1 MEKYLIISDI
11 DGTLAYDHQ
20 HVSAKTVAVL
30 QQLLDAGHE
39 FYAATGRMYNL
50 AKVIA
55 DQVDDR
61 AEIIASNG
69 AVYDFN
75 GDRVHHLMGAHAL
88 TLTEQAAAAQN
99 LPAVYFT
106 DDTVYY
112 TKTPSQSVI
121 DMMMSFASAAANIA
135 VKQVHTVENLLG
147 HVEEITNG
155 IIFSPH
161 DPESLA
167 RTMMTL
173 AASNAMHLS
182 ASDAT
187 NIELIPKHV
196 DKSTAIA
203 ELQAK
208 TGIPASR
215 TIVFGDGLND
225 LGMLKAAGIS
235 VAMGNAVPDVAKAA
249 RFQTLSNTE
258 DGIAH
263 FLENYFA

>member
-11 DGTLAYDHQ
+11 DGTLSFDHQ
-20 HVSAKTVAVL
+20 HVSAKTAAVL
-30 QQLLDAGHE
+30 QQLLDAGHA

-50 AKVIA
+50 AKIMTT
-55 DQVDDR
+55 QVDPR

-75 GDRVHHLMGAHAL
+75 GDRVHHLMGESAL
-88 TLTEQAAAAQN
+88 LAAEAAASAQA
-99 LPAVYFT
+99 LSAVYFT
-106 DDTVYY
+106 DDAVYY
-112 TKTPSQSVI
+112 TQTPTQSVV
-121 DMMMSFASAAANIA
+121 DTLMMFANAAANI
-135 VKQVHTVENLLG
+135 VVEQVHTVENLLAHAG
-147 HVEEITNG
+147 EITNG
-155 IIFSPH
+155 LIFSP
-161 DPESLA
+161 DAPEPLA

-173 AASNAMHLS
+173 ASQNVLHLS
-182 ASDAT
+182 ASDPT
-187 NIELIPKHV
+187 NIELIPKHI

-225 LGMLKAAGIS
+225 LGMLQAAGVS
-235 VAMGNAVPDVAKAA
+235 VAMGNAVPEVKAA
-249 RFQTLSNTE
+249 ARYQTLANTE

-263 FLENYFA
+263 FLSNFF

>member
-1 MEKYLIISDI
+1 MDKYLIISDI

-20 HVSAKTVAVL
+20 HVSAKTIAVL

-75 GDRVHHLMGAHAL
+75 GERVHHLMGEHAL
-88 TLTEQAAAAQN
+88 RLTEQAAAMQN

-121 DMMMSFASAAANIA
+121 DTMMSFASTAANIA
-135 VKQVHTVENLLG
+135 VKQVHTIENLLG
-147 HVEEITNG
+147 HVNEITNG

-249 RFQTLSNTE
+249 RFQTQSNTE

>member
-11 DGTLAYDHQ
+11 DGTLSFDHQ

-30 QQLLDAGHE
+30 KQLLDAGHA

-50 AKVIA
+50 AKIMTA
-55 DQVDDR
+55 QVDPR
-61 AEIIASNG
+61 AEVIASNG

-75 GDRVHHLMGAHAL
+75 GERVHHLMGEQALRATEAAAGQAAL
-88 TLTEQAAAAQN
+88 T
-99 LPAVYFT
+99 AVYFT
-106 DDTVYY
+106 DDSVYY
-112 TKTPSQSVI
+112 TKTPQQAVV
-121 DMMMSFASAAANIA
+121 DTLMAFANTAAEIA
-135 VKQVHTVENLLG
+135 VEQVHTVKNLLT
-147 HVEEITNG
+147 HANEITNG
-155 IIFSPH
+155 MIVSPT
-161 DPESLA
+161 DPEPLVK
-167 RTMMTL
+167 TMMTL
-173 AASNAMHLS
+173 AAKNVLHLS
-182 ASDAT
+182 ASDPT
-187 NIELIPKHV
+187 NIELIPKHI

-235 VAMGNAVPDVAKAA
+235 VAMGNAVPEVKAA
-249 RFQTLSNTE
+249 ARYQTLANTE

-263 FLENYFA
+263 FLSNYF

>member
-1 MEKYLIISDI
+1 MDKHLIISDI
-11 DGTLAYDHQ
+11 DGTLSYDHQ
-20 HVSAKTVAVL
+20 HVSTKTIQVL

-50 AKVIA
+50 AQLMT
-55 DQVDDR
+55 DQVDPR

-75 GDRVHHLMGAHAL
+75 GERVHHLMGETAL
-88 TLTEQAAAAQN
+88 IATEQAAQAQG
-99 LPAVYFT
+99 LVAVYFT

-112 TKTPSQSVI
+112 TTTPSQAVV
-121 DMMMSFASAAANIA
+121 DTLMSFANAAAHIKVA
-135 VKQVHTVENLLG
+135 QVDTLAGLLQ
-147 HVEEITNG
+147 HAAEITNG
-155 IIFSPH
+155 IIFSP
-161 DPESLA
+161 DNPEALA
-167 RTMMTL
+167 KTMMTL
-173 AASNAMHLS
+173 AATNAMHLS

-203 ELQAK
+203 ELQSK

-225 LGMLKAAGIS
+225 LGMLQAAGIS
-235 VAMGNAVPDVAKAA
+235 VAMGNAVADVAAAA
-249 RFQTLSNTE
+249 RFQTRSNTE

-263 FLENYFA
+263 FLTNYFN

>member
-1 MEKYLIISDI
+1 MDKYLIISDI
-11 DGTLAYDHQ
+11 DGTLSYDHQ
-20 HVSAKTVAVL
+20 HVSAKTAQVL
-30 QQLLDAGHE
+30 QQLMDAGHE

-50 AKVIA
+50 AKIMTE
-55 DQVDDR
+55 QVDPR

-75 GDRVHHLMGAHAL
+75 GSRVHHLMGEHAL
-88 TLTEQAAAAQN
+88 TVTEQAAGAQA
-99 LPAVYFT
+99 LTAVYFT

-112 TKTPSQSVI
+112 TKTPSQKVV
-121 DMMMSFASAAANIA
+121 DTLMSFASAAADIA
-135 VKQVHTVENLLG
+135 VQQVHTVEKLLEHAG
-147 HVEEITNG
+147 EITNG
-155 IIFSPH
+155 IIFSPD
-161 DPESLA
+161 DPEPLA

-173 AASNAMHLS
+173 AETNAMHLS

-225 LGMLKAAGIS
+225 LGMLQAAGIS

-249 RFQTLSNTE
+249 RYQTLANTE

-263 FLENYFA
+263 FLSNWFK

>member
-1 MEKYLIISDI
+1 MDKYLIISDI
-11 DGTLAYDHQ
+11 DGTLSYDHQ
-20 HVSAKTVAVL
+20 HVSAKTATVL

-50 AKVIA
+50 AKLMT
-55 DQVDDR
+55 DQVDAR

-75 GDRVHHLMGAHAL
+75 GSRVHHLMGKPAL
-88 TLTEQAAAAQN
+88 QATETAASAQG
-99 LPAVYFT
+99 LVAVYFT

-112 TKTPSQSVI
+112 TQTPSQSVI
-121 DMMMSFASAAANIA
+121 DTLMSFANDAAHIK
-135 VKQVHTVENLLG
+135 VEQVFDQAGLLRHT
-147 HVEEITNG
+147 EEITNG
-155 IIFSPH
+155 IIFSPN
-161 DPESLA
+161 DPEALA
-167 RTMMTL
+167 KTMMTL
-173 AASNAMHLS
+173 AATNAMHLS

-196 DKSTAIA
+196 DKSTAIS

-225 LGMLKAAGIS
+225 LGMLQAAGVS
-235 VAMGNAVPDVAKAA
+235 VAMGNAVPEVAAAA

-263 FLENYFA
+263 FLSRYFA

>member
-1 MEKYLIISDI
+1 MENYLIISDI
-11 DGTLAYDHQ
+11 DGTLSYDHQ
-20 HVSAKTVAVL
+20 HVSTRTIKVL
-30 QQLLDAGHE
+30 QQLMDAGHQ

-50 AKVIA
+50 AKTIA
-55 DQVDDR
+55 EQVDPR

-75 GDRVHHLMGAHAL
+75 GDRVHHLMGAQAL
-88 TLTEQAAAAQN
+88 TVAEQAVAAQA
-99 LPAVYFT
+99 LTAVYFT

-112 TKTPSQSVI
+112 TKTPSQAVI
-121 DMMMSFASAAANIA
+121 DTLMGFASVAADIA
-135 VKQVHTVENLLG
+135 VKQVHTIDNLLT
-147 HVEEITNG
+147 HAHEITNG
-155 IIFSPH
+155 IVFSPD
-161 DPESLA
+161 DPTPLA
-167 RTMMTL
+167 KTMMTL

-182 ASDAT
+182 ASDPT

-215 TIVFGDGLND
+215 TIVFGDGQND

-235 VAMGNAVPDVAKAA
+235 VAMGNAVPQVTAAA
-249 RFQTLSNTE
+249 RYQTLANTE

-263 FLENYFA
+263 FLENWFK